1 MIEQNAIFEDRFQ
14 AWFCSLSPEGRAAA
28 LSVKDD
34 DFLSTLIH
42 FASLSSSSPRS
53 NDDGMAEI
61 DGGEC
66 FVSRARKKVVRRRFR
81 APRAGVRFASTWDL
95 HTHTQLFFSTHTPPL
110 D

>member
-1 MIEQNAIFEDRFQ
+1 MMEQNAIFEDRFQ
-14 AWFCSLSPEGRAAA
+14 AWFRSLSPEGRAAA

-66 FVSRARKKVVRRRFR
+66 FVSRARKKVVRGVSFR
-81 APRAGVRFASTWDL
+81 ELERKSYVADFVHLARA
-95 HTHTQLFFSTHTPPL
+95 
-110 D
+110 